1 MDCVIPSHS
10 VRSFCASIGCSSRI
24 GKDLYVEFDP
34 IDGLALRSLND
45 AKSAYACFRF
55 EPSFFERCT
64 TPLNTESRKRTLT
77 EASQELRF
85 SCRVAVRAL
94 AAVVRPR
101 KNVVSLRVRSKT
113 CSSALYLSFEFH
125 LKNSESAALLRVVHR
140 IQFADAEGVSAVASK
155 EEASEIVASPKVLL
169 RLLEP
174 LKRTGEATLIVR
186 SDAQMVSAASF
197 HHTQAG
203 NNTDATNNNAILQAT
218 SASLLKTETA
228 ITCDEFEDF
237 DFRDNRQVD
246 ESMPESVNN
255 CVILVFP
262 IKEAKAML
270 QFCSQHQSQYELRVS
285 LSFHWGSKPLV
296 LEATTD
302 SFSAEVVLATLD
314 HKLLDSLYAAER
326 ETAAVAVQQST
337 NRASGEGAMAVKE

>member
-1 MDCVIPSHS
+1 MDCVIPGHS

-34 IDGLALRSLND
+34 IEGLALRSLND

-64 TPLNTESRKRTLT
+64 TPLNTSSSESRKRTLT

-101 KNVVSLRVRSKT
+101 KNVVSLRVRSET

-125 LKNSESAALLRVVHR
+125 LKSSESAALLRLVHR
-140 IQFADAEGVSAVASK
+140 VQVADADGVSAVASK
-155 EEASEIVASPKVLL
+155 EGASEIVASPKVLL

-174 LKRTGEATLIVR
+174 LKRTAEAALIVR
-186 SDAQMVSAASF
+186 SDAKVVSAASF

-203 NNTDATNNNAILQAT
+203 NNPTNNNAILQAT

-228 ITCDEFEDF
+228 ITCDEFEEF
-237 DFRDNRQVD
+237 DFCDNRQVD
-246 ESMPESVNN
+246 ETMPDTVNST
-255 CVILVFP
+255 VILVFP

-270 QFCSQHQSQYELRVS
+270 QFCSQQSQYELRVS

-296 LEATTD
+296 LEASTD
-302 SFSAEVVLATLD
+302 SFSAELVLATLD
-314 HKLLDSLYAAER
+314 HKLLDSLYATER
-326 ETAAVAVQQST
+326 ETVAVQATTNRAAGEGAVAVNEQ
-337 NRASGEGAMAVKE
+337 